1 VLLVALHNGG
11 LMTEGDMMTAHST
24 PSSMGQLAHM
34 GTYESVADIL
44 AAFRPV
50 MHAMAAAAGP
60 GCEVVL
66 HDLSAPDPDLS
77 HTIAAIEN
85 GHVTGREVGGPSSSL
100 GIGVLHNQGADHNAF
115 GYRGFTSDGRQL
127 RCSSVYIRNSAGR
140 IIAALCVNFDVSTI
154 EQARALLDG
163 LLPQAPSNSH
173 DQPNEFFGR
182 DLVAVMDAMVTEAIR
197 EIGKPVGQMSRDDRI
212 AVLTRLDKQGALQM
226 RKGVESI
233 AARLGISRVTAYSY
247 LEEARNQD
255 AEEAAG

>member
-1 VLLVALHNGG
+1 
-11 LMTEGDMMTAHST
+11 MMTAHST
-24 PSSMGQLAHM
+24 PSSMGQLAQM

-44 AAFRPV
+44 TVFRPV
-50 MHAMAAAAGP
+50 MRAMAAAAGP

-85 GHVTGREVGGPSSSL
+85 GHVTGREVGGPSTSL
-100 GIGVLHNQGADHNAF
+100 GIGVLHNEAANHNAF

-127 RCSSVYIRNSAGR
+127 RCSSVYIRSSSGR

-154 EQARALLDG
+154 EQARALLDS
-163 LLPQAPSNSH
+163 LLPQDTSDSQNQPS
-173 DQPNEFFGR
+173 EFFGR

-197 EIGKPVGQMSRDDRI
+197 EIGKPVGQMNRDDRI
-212 AVLTRLDKQGALQM
+212 AVLTRLDHQGALQM
-226 RKGVESI
+226 RKAVEGI